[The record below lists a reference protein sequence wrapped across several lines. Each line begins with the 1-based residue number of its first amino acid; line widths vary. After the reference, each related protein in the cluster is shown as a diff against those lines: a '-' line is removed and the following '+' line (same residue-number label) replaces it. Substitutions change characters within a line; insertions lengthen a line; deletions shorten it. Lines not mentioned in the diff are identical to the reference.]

1 MAVNRAFHTNN
12 VAALTT
18 EQNLYR
24 DLVKEAIQI
33 YGHDVYYVDRT
44 TVALDSILGEDS
56 LSKYTTRHPI
66 EMYVEDAEG
75 GYQGEKEIITQF
87 GLENRNE
94 ITFVVSKQRF
104 QEMDSQ
110 ITLEDGTVST
120 GGSILLEAGSI
131 SRSSLSAVLDTP
143 TKSFVQLN
151 GTDSSSS
158 NSGDKIIQEN
168 DKDSFILSEESGT
181 EFYLLSDTATTDA
194 DRPQEG
200 DLVFHPTFSK
210 MFEISF
216 VDHDDPFHQL
226 DNNPVYK
233 LRCRQFEYSQEV
245 IDTGIAEIDEIED
258 DLSKNPLDSQ
268 FTLEQSSAVNE
279 NIRIFHSAH
288 EEGLLLLDGTDG
300 SSTDTGDNVLFE
312 NDSTSVGENIL
323 LEGTGADGATAS
335 YLIQEDVIVGDYT
348 TRGSQD
354 KTAQNELFDSLDDDV
369 LDFSESNPF
378 GDAGGT

>member
-131 SRSSLSAVLDTP
+131 PRSSLSAVLDTP

-323 LEGTGADGATAS
+323 LEGNGADDETTS

-354 KTAQNELFDSLDDDV
+354 KTALNELFDSLDDDV

>member
-12 VAALTT
+12 VSALTV

-24 DLVKEAIQI
+24 DLIKEAIQI

-44 TVALDSILGEDS
+44 TVAIDSILGEDS
-56 LSKYTTRHPI
+56 LSKFTTQHPI
-66 EMYVEDAEG
+66 EMYIEDAEG
-75 GYQGEKEIITQF
+75 GFQGEKEIMSQF

-104 QEMDSQ
+104 QQMDSQ
-110 ITLEDGTVST
+110 ITLEDGTGTT
-120 GGSILLEAGSI
+120 GGSVLLEAGSI
-131 SRSSLSAVLDTP
+131 PRSSLSAVLDTP
-143 TKSFVQLN
+143 TKSFIQLN
-151 GTDSSSS
+151 GTDSSST
-158 NSGDKIIQEN
+158 NAGDQIIQEN
-168 DKDSFILSEESGT
+168 DDTSFILSEESGT
-181 EFYLLSDTATTDA
+181 EFYLLTDTATTDA

-200 DLVFHPTFSK
+200 DLVYHPILSR

-216 VDHDDPFHQL
+216 VDHDDPFYQL

-233 LRCRQFEYSQEV
+233 LRCKQYEYSHEE
-245 IDTGIAEIDEIED
+245 IDTGITTIDEIEG
-258 DLSKNPLDSQ
+258 DLQQDALEHQ

-279 NIRIFHSAH
+279 DIRIFHSAN
-288 EEGLLLLDGTDG
+288 EQGLLLLDGTDS
-300 SSTDTGDNVLFE
+300 SSTNANDNVVME
-312 NDSTSVGENIL
+312 NDSTSVGESIL
-323 LEGTGADGATAS
+323 LEGGGSDTEDAS
-335 YLIQEDVIVGDYT
+335 YLIQEDIVTGDYT
-348 TRGSQD
+348 SAGSQD

>member
-94 ITFVVSKQRF
+94 ITCVVSKQRF

-131 SRSSLSAVLDTP
+131 PRSSLSAVLDTP

-323 LEGTGADGATAS
+323 LEGTGADGETAS

>member
-56 LSKYTTRHPI
+56 LSKYITRHPI

-131 SRSSLSAVLDTP
+131 PRSSLSAVLDTP

-323 LEGTGADGATAS
+323 LEGTGSDDETAS

>member
-75 GYQGEKEIITQF
+75 VYQGEKEIITQF

-131 SRSSLSAVLDTP
+131 PRSSLSAVLDTP

-323 LEGTGADGATAS
+323 LEGTGADGETAS